1 MLSRIFPKEIDNT
14 YRGRW
19 LAVWIFVPVVLL
31 KATQGVNSIIMT
43 RQVMTTAD
51 GIPLDAYGAA
61 GAEAAIAMFALLGLY
76 LLILPIQSLI
86 VLIRYRAMIPFM
98 YLLLLLVQVS
108 SRLLLMVHPIVRSS
122 EPPMGFAGH
131 PTGFYINLGILALTL
146 IGFVLSLSTAE
157 TKCAGR
163 RRESVPVGLREK
175 GFEALVCWC
184 VAARFETREP

>member
-1 MLSRIFPKEIDNT
+1 MFSRIFPKQFDNT
-14 YRGRW
+14 YHGRW

-76 LLILPIQSLI
+76 LLILPFQSVV

-108 SRLLLMVHPIVRSS
+108 SRVLLMAHPIVRSGAQS
-122 EPPMGFAGH
+122 MGFGGQ
-131 PTGFYINLGILALTL
+131 PIGFYVNLAILAMTL
-146 IGFVLSLSTAE
+146 IGFVLSLQNKSHSRA
-157 TKCAGR
+157 
-163 RRESVPVGLREK
+163 REVG
-175 GFEALVCWC
+175 AH
-184 VAARFETREP
+184 